1 MQGLTIEMPVLTKLD
16 EEEKVEFDRV
26 RQNLTRLA
34 QDLAAGLDPS
44 AVD

>member
-1 MQGLTIEMPVLTKLD
+1 MPVLTKLD